1 MLTDA
6 ELIKLIADIESDLV
20 EFTESGRDMD
30 KCRKAI
36 CAFANDLPNHKKPG
50 VLFVGIKDDR
60 TCAGLRIDD
69 KLLTTLGGLR
79 DDGKIHPFPVMSVAV
94 KMLDGC
100 KVAVVQVEPSENPPV
115 KVANQCWIRVGPRR
129 GQASVE
135 EERRLTEK
143 RRWGN
148 LPYDMHGVTGASVK
162 SDLDMRKFESEY
174 LPFAVSPGAM
184 AENQRHE
191 EDQLQ
196 ALRLTTRD
204 GTPTVTAILILGNHP
219 AHWFPGAYIQF
230 VRFDGNEVTD
240 PVLDNAAVHGTL
252 PDQLREL
259 DKILRA
265 NIRNALDT
273 NGLRHVKKPDYPE
286 RALRELARNAV
297 IHRQYEDT
305 NTPVRIYWFQDS
317 IEISSPGSVYGTVTR
332 ETFGSPGVTD
342 YRNPTIAAAMKTLG
356 FMEQFGMGIAAARDA
371 LRDNGNPPPGFQIED
386 AFLFAKIKQGA

>member
-6 ELIKLIADIESDLV
+6 ELIKLIADKESGRV

-36 CAFANDLPNHKKPG
+36 CAFANDLPNHKEPG

-79 DDGKIHPFPVMSVAV
+79 GDGKILPFPVMSVTA
-94 KMLDGC
+94 KTLNDC
-100 KVAVVQVEPSENPPV
+100 NVAVVQVEPSENPPV
-115 KVANQCWIRVGPRR
+115 KVDNRCWIRVGPRR

-148 LPYDMHGVTGASVK
+148 LPYDMHGVPGTSVK
-162 SDLDMRKFESEY
+162 SDLDMRRFETEY
-174 LPFAVSPGAM
+174 LPSAVSPEAM
-184 AENQRHE
+184 AENQRDMK
-191 EDQLQ
+191 DQLQ
-196 ALRLTTRD
+196 ALRLTARD
-204 GTPTVTAILILGNHP
+204 GAPTVTAILMLGNHP

-230 VRFDGNEVTD
+230 VRYDGNEVTD
-240 PVLDNAAVHGTL
+240 TVRDNADMHGTL

-273 NGLRHVKKPDYPE
+273 SGMQHVKKPDYPE

-305 NTPVRIYWFQDS
+305 NTPVRIRWFHDS
-317 IEISSPGSVYGTVTR
+317 IEIISPGSVYGTVTR
-332 ETFGSPGVTD
+332 EKFGSPGATD

-356 FMEQFGMGIAAARDA
+356 FMEQFGMGIAAARKA
-371 LRDNGNPPPGFQIED
+371 LRDNGNPPPEFQIED
-386 AFLFAKIKQGA
+386 TLVFAKIKRDA